1 MKICGDTGEDR
12 CARTCRDVNRSRSVR
27 LIQSKLPK
35 FEMIFL
41 KKIINKVSSQAIFR
55 IGYLSAI
62 SDRTSTEV
70 KNAQV

>member
-1 MKICGDTGEDR
+1 M
-12 CARTCRDVNRSRSVR
+12 
-27 LIQSKLPK
+27 PK

-62 SDRTSTEV
+62 SDRTSTEI
-70 KNAQV
+70 KNAQVWIGPIIGPSRTVIGLKQIASFWDDFFKNCY